1 VETGYICVLF
11 YRTDG
16 WSSVAEAVG
25 KAHSSQKWTFYQGII
40 HYLQF

>member
-1 VETGYICVLF
+1 MESDNIRLLF

-25 KAHSSQKWTFYQGII
+25 KARSSQK
-40 HYLQF
+40 

>member
-1 VETGYICVLF
+1 MATGYLLLLF

-25 KAHSSQKWTFYQGII
+25 KAHSSQK
-40 HYLQF
+40 

>member
-1 VETGYICVLF
+1 METGYIRLSF

-25 KAHSSQKWTFYQGII
+25 KAHSSQK
-40 HYLQF
+40 